1 MRPDDGLRR
10 TRQGGIPVVA
20 CENAVV
26 PSETLGEPLSK
37 VVGSGAIF
45 CTTVADGSLD
55 ILSEHYPFLH
65 VGDCSASGVLARL
78 RGFEAEPE
86 FDTLMARKIFTY
98 NAASG
103 IIAYQGAA
111 LGIESYPEAANQP
124 AIERELDEF
133 YWEVNAAISAEYG
146 VELGAQET
154 FAAFSKKKFQNRAI
168 ADTVARN
175 ATSPLRK
182 LGAEERI
189 IAPARLIQRR
199 GGTAG
204 PLIRTAAAAL
214 HYLGATEASAPGVLK
229 GTCDLVPG
237 EPLYRE
243 ILQTFERALCAVS
256 AFESNEKGD
265 TIHEETRKLAAG
277 HRAAGGVQENLHLII
292 SVRFRV
298 DNPIP
303 PNGCSFVL
311 SFCEPAVLNFETY
324 CTLSEYTTIG
334 ESIGKDGIPT
344 AKRNTVQF
352 CFELFY
358 PFTAPTIK
366 LFCTCL
372 LRQQ

>member
-1 MRPDDGLRR
+1 MKIAIVGAGQTGRGFLARLLYGQAGIAFFDRDVALIARLNARGSYAIRFFDRSPEVRISGFKAYHTQDPRVSGVLPGCDLILTSIRGENGLEAGRWIAENAP
-10 TRQGGIPVVA
+10 GGIPVVA

-37 VVGSGAIF
+37 VAGSGAIF
-45 CTTVADGSLD
+45 CTTVADGPLD

-98 NAASG
+98 NTASG

-111 LGIESYPEAANQP
+111 LGIESYPEAANHP
-124 AIERELDEF
+124 EIERELDEF
-133 YWEVNAAISAEYG
+133 YREVNAAISAEYG

-243 ILQTFERALCAVS
+243 ILQ
-256 AFESNEKGD
+256 AF
-265 TIHEETRKLAAG
+265 
-277 HRAAGGVQENLHLII
+277 
-292 SVRFRV
+292 
-298 DNPIP
+298 
-303 PNGCSFVL
+303 
-311 SFCEPAVLNFETY
+311 
-324 CTLSEYTTIG
+324 LSEPY
-334 ESIGKDGIPT
+334 
-344 AKRNTVQF
+344 
-352 CFELFY
+352 
-358 PFTAPTIK
+358 AP
-366 LFCTCL
+366 
-372 LRQQ
+372 